1 MKEASEKLT
10 RMTREEYNRT
20 LDEEEKKMDAELANT
35 KKNFSSFGNIEEPNE
50 EEQEEKMKK
59 FRQFLFSDA
68 KKISTP
74 QLLSQIVQIIN
85 NTYIDEVKTR
95 NEESENNLSANVIDS
110 SSNLNNSDVNKSQ
123 QNSNF
128 DNNTVNGEEKKYK

>member
-1 MKEASEKLT
+1 MKEASEKMT
-10 RMTREEYNRT
+10 RMTHEEYNKS

-50 EEQEEKMKK
+50 DEQEEKMKK

-74 QLLSQIVQIIN
+74 QLLTQIVQIIN

-95 NEESENNLSANVIDS
+95 NDESETNLTENEIDAS
-110 SSNLNNSDVNKSQ
+110 NNSDVNKSEQ
-123 QNSNF
+123 RPF
-128 DNNTVNGEEKKYK
+128 AVNGEEKKYK